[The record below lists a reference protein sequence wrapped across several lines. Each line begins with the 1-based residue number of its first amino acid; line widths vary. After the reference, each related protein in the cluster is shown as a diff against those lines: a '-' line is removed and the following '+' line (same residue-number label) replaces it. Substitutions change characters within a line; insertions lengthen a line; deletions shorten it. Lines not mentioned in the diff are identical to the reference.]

1 MSLRQP
7 QPNRCVAANAIHAL
21 LFACCTFGASLA
33 YASDDIV
40 ALLRS
45 PPGAEI
51 PLSQLDERLARDA
64 ADGALDEFSLP
75 AAALVA
81 EGVRD
86 LEVLVHYER
95 KLHAKGDALGHRIGI
110 DGTPRE
116 RARAVFEFLHQRILT
131 GSYDADCTELSRTLD
146 EGTYNCVSSLLLY
159 RALCQRLGLDM
170 IAVETPGHSFAVL
183 IDAHEAPLEIETTC
197 PDWFELSDAGRRR
210 RQLRAGTGPQ
220 HDSDDHREAA
230 RRQLSGPA
238 LVAIVYYNRAID
250 LLRRG
255 SFAEAVAANQMALRL
270 DPASVDARENLLATL
285 NNWALDLF
293 DRGDR
298 EQSLAVLRFGLAAAP
313 DHGKLHRNFV
323 AISQRLAQE
332 PLEAERTAAHTGQ
345 P

>member
-1 MSLRQP
+1 MR
-7 QPNRCVAANAIHAL
+7 AL
-21 LFACCTFGASLA
+21 LFACCTVCASLT
-33 YASDDIV
+33 YGSDDV
-40 ALLRS
+40 AALLRS

-51 PLSQLDERLARDA
+51 SLSQLDERLARDA
-64 ADGALDEFSLP
+64 ADGSLEEFSLL

-86 LEVLVHYER
+86 LEVLAHYER
-95 KLHAKGDALGHRIGI
+95 KLHAWGDALGDSLRI

-116 RARAVFEFLHQRILT
+116 RARAIFDFLHQRILT

-159 RALCQRLGLDM
+159 RALCQRFGLDV
-170 IAVETPGHSFAVL
+170 IAVETPGHSFAAL
-183 IDAHEAPLEIETTC
+183 IEAHDAPFEIETTC

-210 RQLRAGTGPQ
+210 RQSRAGASPQ
-220 HDSDDHREAA
+220 HDGHAHSEAPHRE
-230 RRQLSGPA
+230 LSGPA

-250 LLRRG
+250 HLRRD
-255 SFAEAVAANQMALRL
+255 SFAEAVAANQMAIRL
-270 DPASVDARENLLATL
+270 DPAGVDARENLLAAL

-298 EQSLAVLRFGLAAAP
+298 ERSLATLQFGLTAAP
-313 DHGKLHRNFV
+313 DHGKLRRNFV
-323 AISQRLAQE
+323 AISQRQAVE
-332 PLEAERTAAHTGQ
+332 TPVSHVSERD